1 MRQIKKPPP
10 KGGQP
15 KEKNMTTLTDLN
27 EITGEV
33 EKHAVET
40 CGICGEECERFEN
53 KNSVI
58 VCNVCIDAGIYSAT
72 DL

>member
-1 MRQIKKPPP
+1 
-10 KGGQP
+10 
-15 KEKNMTTLTDLN
+15 MTTLTDLN

-58 VCNVCIDAGIYSAT
+58 VCNVCIDDGIYSAT